1 MRLLLATLSHETNTF
16 SPVPTKLERFCR
28 DGTALLSGQNAIDFY
43 RGTGTCMG
51 GYLAVADEI
60 AADVVV
66 PVCASA
72 PPSGPV
78 DSDAYETC
86 CGMITDAAAKG
97 GFDALWLD
105 LHGAMV
111 TDRFDDGEGELLRRI
126 RAIDA
131 KTPICVAYDMHAN
144 FFDAMVSNAQ
154 IVTGYQTYPHIDQRQ
169 TAERAARALLR
180 MMRGEVRPTASWG
193 AAPML
198 PHVMAQG
205 THQAP
210 NKDLQAMCA
219 AWETSGRALAASL
232 FVGFPHADVEMA
244 GLSAVVVTDNDP
256 ADAQAMVDELI
267 STAWKARRAFM
278 FDIEPLEASVRRAKA
293 LGAPGQLPVV
303 LLDHYDNCASGGT
316 MDTTDTLREIIRQD
330 LDDVVFFGI
339 YDPAAVAQAV
349 EAGVG
354 ATVTLSIGAKL
365 PMPQLPVA
373 SAPLTVTGVV
383 QTISSGSF
391 RLKGGLTPGLQIFMG
406 RSVVLDTG
414 KVQIVLLSR
423 HIEPTAQEMLQVLG
437 VDPSRKKY
445 VAIKSRV
452 HWRAD
457 LGKIA
462 REIVECAGV
471 GVCTSDYGQLTFRK
485 VRRPVFPLD
494 PHLQWNQPA

>member
-1 MRLLLATLSHETNTF
+1 MRLLLATMSHETNTF
-16 SPVPTKLERFCR
+16 SPVPTRTERFCR
-28 DGTALLSGQNAIDFY
+28 NGTTLLVGQEAVDFY

-51 GYLAVADEI
+51 GYLAVAEE
-60 AADVVV
+60 AGATVVV

-78 DSDAYETC
+78 ESEAYETFC
-86 CGMITDAAAKG
+86 TLITEAVAQG
-97 GFDALWLD
+97 GFDGIWLD

-126 RAIDA
+126 RAIDPV
-131 KTPICVAYDMHAN
+131 TPLCVAYDMHAN
-144 FFDAMVSNAQ
+144 VFDAMVANAQ
-154 IVTGYQTYPHIDQRQ
+154 VVTGYQTYPHIDQRQ

-180 MMRGEVRPTASWG
+180 VMRGDVKPTSAWRS
-193 AAPML
+193 APML

-210 NKDLQAMCA
+210 NKDLQALCA
-219 AWETSGRALAASL
+219 QWEASGRALAASL

-244 GLSAVVVTDNDP
+244 GLSAVVITDNDP
-256 ADAQAMVDELI
+256 AGAQAMADELI
-267 STAWKARRAFM
+267 SAAWAARRDFL
-278 FDIEPLEASVRRAKA
+278 FEIEPLEASVRRAKA
-293 LGAPGQLPVV
+293 LGAPDQLPVV

-316 MDTTDTLREIIRQD
+316 MDTTDTLREIIRQE

-339 YDPAAVAQAV
+339 YDPEAVRQAVA
-349 EAGVG
+349 AGVG
-354 ATVTLSIGAKL
+354 ATVTLTIGAKL

-373 SAPLTVTGVV
+373 STPLTVTGTV

-391 RLKGGLTPGLQIFMG
+391 RLKGGLTPGLQIYMG
-406 RSVVLDTG
+406 TTVVLDTG
-414 KVQIVLLSR
+414 RVQIVLLSR

-437 VDPSRKKY
+437 IDPARKKY

-462 REIVECAGV
+462 REIVACAGV

-494 PHLQWNQPA
+494 PYLQ